1 MNWIFDGKD
10 TPTSGGAAITWHD
23 HRFFDITHNG
33 VVFHGEIM
41 QDKSENHELSI
52 KINHR
57 VFHVKRKGELDEII
71 ASLGF
76 DKPKVRK
83 LKELVAPMPG
93 RVLKIFVQKGDEVQ
107 PGDNILSLEAMKME
121 NILKA
126 EGMGIVSEIN
136 VSEGNVVEKG
146 SVLISTFLRYFFQ
159 KL

>member
-10 TPTSGGAAITWHD
+10 VATAGGAAITWHD

-41 QDKSENHELSI
+41 TDDSENRALTV

-57 VFHVKRKGELDEII
+57 VFQVKRKGELDEII

-76 DKPKVRK
+76 DKPKIRK

-93 RVLKIFVQKGDEVQ
+93 RVTNIHIELGQAIQTGDA
-107 PGDNILSLEAMKME
+107 ILSLEAMKME
-121 NILKA
+121 NVLKA
-126 EGMGIVSEIN
+126 EGIGVVSAIN
-136 VSEGNVVEKG
+136 IQQGDVVEKG
-146 SVLISTFLRYFFQ
+146 SVLVSFE
-159 KL
+159 

>member
-57 VFHVKRKGELDEII
+57 VFQVKRKGELDEII

-93 RVLKIFVQKGDEVQ
+93 RVTNIHIVLGQTIN
-107 PGDNILSLEAMKME
+107 PGDAILSLEAMKME
-121 NILKA
+121 NVLKA
-126 EGMGIVSEIN
+126 EGIGVVSAVN
-136 VSEGNVVEKG
+136 VQQGEVVDKG
-146 SVLISTFLRYFFQ
+146 MVLVSFE
-159 KL
+159 

>member
-93 RVLKIFVQKGDEVQ
+93 RVTNIHIVLGQTIN
-107 PGDNILSLEAMKME
+107 PGDAILSLEAMKME
-121 NILKA
+121 NVLKA
-126 EGMGIVSEIN
+126 EGIGVVSAVN
-136 VSEGNVVEKG
+136 VQQGDVVDKG
-146 SVLISTFLRYFFQ
+146 MVLVSFE
-159 KL
+159 

>member
-10 TPTSGGAAITWHD
+10 TPTSGGAAITWYD

-57 VFHVKRKGELDEII
+57 VFQVKRKGELDEII

-93 RVLKIFVQKGDEVQ
+93 RVTNIHIVLGQTIN
-107 PGDNILSLEAMKME
+107 PGDAILSLEAMKME
-121 NILKA
+121 NVLKA
-126 EGMGIVSEIN
+126 EGIGVVSAVN
-136 VSEGNVVEKG
+136 VQQGDVVDKG
-146 SVLISTFLRYFFQ
+146 MVLVSFE
-159 KL
+159 